1 MHKDEAMDIAHRVS
15 DMTLD
20 ELIVAYGKFH
30 KEVENTPHH
39 FGGYVLPGQSVLNP
53 EGVIHEG
60 KTHNWQRGLHA
71 AIGLSTEAAE
81 ILDAHKKELYG
92 KQRPLSSAN
101 IREECGDVMFY
112 LHLLMDAYGFTLRD
126 IIADNVSKLANRY
139 IDKFDV

>member
-20 ELIVAYGKFH
+20 ELLIAYGKFH
-30 KEVENTPHH
+30 AQVENTPDH
-39 FGGYVLPGQSVLNP
+39 FRDVMF
-53 EGVIHEG
+53 
-60 KTHNWQRGLHA
+60 KTDRDDFSTPSRMNWQRGLHA

-92 KQRPLSSAN
+92 KQRPLSPAN

-126 IIADNVSKLANRY
+126 VIADNVSKLANRY
-139 IDKFDV
+139 IEKFDV

>member
-30 KEVENTPHH
+30 AEVENTPNH
-39 FGGYVLPGQSVLNP
+39 FPKVLDDSLVRS
-53 EGVIHEG
+53 EG
-60 KTHNWQRGLHA
+60 KAINWQRGLHA

-92 KQRPLSSAN
+92 KQRPLSPAN

>member
-20 ELIVAYGKFH
+20 ELLVAYDKFH
-30 KEVENTPHH
+30 AQVENTPNH
-39 FGGYVLPGQSVLNP
+39 FPKVLDDSLVRS
-53 EGVIHEG
+53 EG
-60 KTHNWQRGLHA
+60 KPHNWQRGLHA

-92 KQRPLSSAN
+92 KQRPLSPAN

-139 IDKFDV
+139 IEKFDV

>member
-20 ELIVAYGKFH
+20 ELIAAYGKFH
-30 KEVENTPHH
+30 KEVENTPDHM
-39 FGGYVLPGQSVLNP
+39 QSIMANRDNRFVSVPN
-53 EGVIHEG
+53 
-60 KTHNWQRGLHA
+60 KSHNWQRGLHA

-92 KQRPLSSAN
+92 KQRLLSPAN

-126 IIADNVSKLANRY
+126 IIADNVTKLANRY
-139 IDKFDV
+139 IEKFDV

>member
-1 MHKDEAMDIAHRVS
+1 MHKDEAMDTAHRVS

-30 KEVENTPHH
+30 KEVENTPAH
-39 FGGYVLPGQSVLNP
+39 FSGYEIADANKS
-53 EGVIHEG
+53 HD
-60 KTHNWQRGLHA
+60 WQRGLHA

-92 KQRPLSSAN
+92 KQRPLSPAN
-101 IREECGDVMFY
+101 IREECGDMMFY

-139 IDKFDV
+139 IEKFDV

>member
-30 KEVENTPHH
+30 AEVENTPNH
-39 FGGYVLPGQSVLNP
+39 LCDESVSDTLMRQ
-53 EGVIHEG
+53 G

-92 KQRPLSSAN
+92 KQRPLSPAN

-126 IIADNVSKLANRY
+126 IIADNVSKLVNRY
-139 IDKFDV
+139 IANFDV

>member
-30 KEVENTPHH
+30 AEVENTPN
-39 FGGYVLPGQSVLNP
+39 YLKAD
-53 EGVIHEG
+53 

-101 IREECGDVMFY
+101 IREECGDNFFYFY
-112 LHLLMDAYGFTLRD
+112 LLMSAYGLTLRD

>member
-1 MHKDEAMDIAHRVS
+1 MHKDEAMDIAHRAS
-15 DMTLD
+15 DMALD

-30 KEVENTPHH
+30 AEVENTPNH
-39 FGGYVLPGQSVLNP
+39 FPKVLDDSLVRS
-53 EGVIHEG
+53 EG
-60 KTHNWQRGLHA
+60 KAINWQRGLHA

-92 KQRPLSSAN
+92 KQRPLSPAN

-112 LHLLMDAYGFTLRD
+112 LHLLMDAYSFTLRD

-139 IDKFDV
+139 IEKFDV

>member
-30 KEVENTPHH
+30 KEVENTPNHIC
-39 FGGYVLPGQSVLNP
+39 GRYNP
-53 EGVIHEG
+53 ADALHVYEGA

-92 KQRPLSSAN
+92 KQRPLSPAN
-101 IREECGDVMFY
+101 IREECGDVMYY

-139 IDKFDV
+139 IEKFDV

>member
-20 ELIVAYGKFH
+20 ELIVAYGNFH
-30 KEVENTPHH
+30 AEVENTPDHVRH
-39 FGGYVLPGQSVLNP
+39 KYQG
-53 EGVIHEG
+53 
-60 KTHNWQRGLHA
+60 WQRGLHA

>member
-20 ELIVAYGKFH
+20 ELLAAYGKFH
-30 KEVENTPHH
+30 AQVENTPNH
-39 FGGYVLPGQSVLNP
+39 FPKVLDDSLVRS
-53 EGVIHEG
+53 EG
-60 KTHNWQRGLHA
+60 KPYNWQRGLHA

-92 KQRPLSSAN
+92 KQRPLSPAN

-139 IDKFDV
+139 IEKFDV

>member
-30 KEVENTPHH
+30 AQVENTPNH
-39 FGGYVLPGQSVLNP
+39 FPKVLDDSLVRS
-53 EGVIHEG
+53 EG
-60 KTHNWQRGLHA
+60 KATNWQRGLHA

-92 KQRPLSSAN
+92 KQRPLSPAN

>member
-1 MHKDEAMDIAHRVS
+1 MHKDEAMDIAHHVS

-30 KEVENTPHH
+30 AEVENTPDH
-39 FGGYVLPGQSVLNP
+39 FQCTIASVNNRFVQQPG
-53 EGVIHEG
+53 
-60 KTHNWQRGLHA
+60 KAHNWQRGLHA

-139 IDKFDV
+139 IDKFYV

>member
-20 ELIVAYGKFH
+20 ELLVAYGKFH
-30 KEVENTPHH
+30 AQVENTPRHLDWCTKVNEH
-39 FGGYVLPGQSVLNP
+39 GLEL
-53 EGVIHEG
+53 IADG
-60 KTHNWQRGLHA
+60 KSTDWQRGLHA

-92 KQRPLSSAN
+92 KQRPLSPAN

-139 IDKFDV
+139 IEKFDV

>member
-30 KEVENTPHH
+30 KEVENTPPHLS
-39 FGGYVLPGQSVLNP
+39 GYVTPGNNDALLV
-53 EGVIHEG
+53 HEG
-60 KTHNWQRGLHA
+60 KPHNWQRGLHA

-92 KQRPLSSAN
+92 KQRPLSPAN

-112 LHLLMDAYGFTLRD
+112 LYLLMDAYDFTLRD

-139 IDKFDV
+139 IEKFDV

>member
-20 ELIVAYGKFH
+20 ALITAYAAFH
-30 KEVENTPHH
+30 AEVENTPDH
-39 FGGYVLPGQSVLNP
+39 FQCTIASVNNRFVQQPGKP
-53 EGVIHEG
+53 ID
-60 KTHNWQRGLHA
+60 WQRGLHA

-92 KQRPLSSAN
+92 KQRKLSPAN
-101 IREECGDVMFY
+101 MREECGDIYFY

-126 IIADNVSKLANRY
+126 IIADNVTKLANRY
-139 IDKFDV
+139 IEKFDV